1 MEIKISTRR
10 IEEIIL
16 PMLETITWEDWQHLD
31 DGTPNA
37 LEEKR
42 RAEVSAYARMASL
55 MLSDIPYKAEDVQ
68 DSRVRI
74 VWDSDNG
81 LPVGVRI
88 LGKLHTY
95 DFDAL
100 RNRYCDSHPGAERP
114 MPPAEQQDDPNDL
127 GSLSDLAKSIWPKMF
142 ADEE

>member
-1 MEIKISTRR
+1 MEIKINTECIAR
-10 IEEIIL
+10 IIL
-16 PMLETITWEDWQHLD
+16 PMLETITWEDWQHMD
-31 DGTPNA
+31 DGTTNVLA
-37 LEEKR
+37 NGR
-42 RAEVSAYARMASL
+42 RAEVSAFARMASM
-55 MLSDIPYKAEDVQ
+55 MLSDIPYDSKDSQ

-88 LGKLHTY
+88 LGTLHKY

-114 MPPAEQQDDPNDL
+114 LPPSEQQEGPLD
-127 GSLSDLAKSIWPKMF
+127 LSDLCMQMWPGMYT
-142 ADEE
+142 DEE